1 MSKNAVAGIV
11 TACVLVFSA
20 IGYGI
25 YINISSSAHVT
36 AVKQQTGTAS
46 QIAVV
51 QRRDLAPAVRTV
63 LQLEPVWQ
71 GDIYSAGDGR
81 IEQLLVRPGDKVAAG
96 MLIAVLDSRELTAQI
111 KQSRGSVQSAQAG
124 LEQAESEL
132 QKAELLG
139 RQNAISG
146 VQLEAARYKR
156 DSAEG
161 QLTAAQGSLEAL
173 LVKADQLKIYAQRS
187 GVISKVYSDQGSFA
201 RTGLALA
208 NLADTAQLTALMSVD
223 SASLPSWV
231 PGTAAT
237 VTVAGTGFAP
247 ARVMAAKGGSG
258 LPAGVMLV
266 ELTIDNRQG
275 AFQPGVVGLAEITG
289 TVSAGVLAVPE
300 TSIVTK
306 EQQKFVQVLLPD
318 GRLQTRPV
326 QTGFSRD
333 GWTVIT
339 AGLTDGDKIAVYGQ
353 EEWRQ

>member
-25 YINISSSAHVT
+25 YINISSSAHV
-36 AVKQQTGTAS
+36 ASVKQQTGSAS
-46 QIAVV
+46 QIVVV
-51 QRRDLAPAVRTV
+51 QRRDLAPVVRTV

-81 IEQLLVRPGDKVAAG
+81 IEQLLAKPGDKVAAG
-96 MLIAVLDSRELTAQI
+96 ALIAVLDSRELTAQI

-139 RQNAISG
+139 KQNAISG

-173 LVKADQLKIYAQRS
+173 LVKADQLKIYTQRS
-187 GVISKVYSDQGSFA
+187 GVISKVYSEQGSFA
-201 RTGLALA
+201 RAGLALA
-208 NLADTAQLTALMSVD
+208 NLADTTQLMALISVD
-223 SASLPSWV
+223 STSLPFWAQ
-231 PGTAAT
+231 GTAVT
-237 VTVAGTGFAP
+237 VIVAGTGNAS
-247 ARVMAAKGGSG
+247 ARVTAAKGGSG
-258 LPAGVMLV
+258 LPTGVMLV

-275 AFQPGVVGLAEITG
+275 AFQPGVVGLAEIIG
-289 TVSAGVLAVPE
+289 PVSADVLAVPE
-300 TSIVTK
+300 TSVVIR
-306 EQQKFVQVLLPD
+306 EQQKYVQVLLPD
-318 GRLQTRPV
+318 GKLQARPV

-339 AGLTDGDKIAVYGQ
+339 AGLTDGDRIAVNGQ
-353 EEWRQ
+353 EGGRP

>member
-11 TACVLVFSA
+11 TVCMLVFSA

-25 YINISSSAHVT
+25 YINTSSSAHVSS
-36 AVKQQTGTAS
+36 VKQQAGTAS

-51 QRRDLAPAVRTV
+51 QRRDLAPVVRTV

-96 MLIAVLDSRELTAQI
+96 ALIAVLDSRELTAQI

-161 QLTAAQGSLEAL
+161 QLTTAQGSLEAL
-173 LVKADQLKIYAQRS
+173 LVKADHMKIYAPRS
-187 GVISKVYSDQGSFA
+187 GIISKVYSEQGSFA
-201 RTGLALA
+201 RAGLALA
-208 NLADTAQLTALMSVD
+208 NLADTAQLTAFISVD
-223 SASLPSWV
+223 NASLPYWA
-231 PGTAAT
+231 PGAAVT
-237 VTVAGTGFAP
+237 VTVAGVATAP
-247 ARVMAAKGGSG
+247 AQVTAVKSGSG
-258 LPAGVMLV
+258 LPAGIMLA
-266 ELTIDNRQG
+266 ELTIDNSQSAFRLG
-275 AFQPGVVGLAEITG
+275 AVGLAEITG
-289 TVSAGVLAVPE
+289 PVSAGVLAVPE
-300 TSIVTK
+300 TSIVTR

-318 GRLQTRPV
+318 GRLQARPV
-326 QTGFSRD
+326 QTGFTRD
-333 GWTVIT
+333 GWTIIT
-339 AGLTDGDKIAVYGQ
+339 AGLADGDRIAVNGQ
-353 EEWRQ
+353 EDGRP